1 MYFFF
6 LYYVFSYSLL
16 WSFPTHLCFP
26 YHCVMFPMLLVWTLA
41 CLPHSSFEVKK
52 HLYFLYRKKKKTDQE
67 EIVTYLQTEFIVFHI
82 IVVLVI
88 SLMLKSELKGA
99 CNLMLKW
106 WGIINRVL
114 IKIFCQESFLPAFIM
129 ALYCRIK
136 QSGPEDFSQVFVKGE
151 KQMKISK
158 SLIKP
163 GYNYWT
169 RNFSN
174 LHSAKWKML
183 SLKTVKIAVVG

>member
-1 MYFFF
+1 
-6 LYYVFSYSLL
+6 
-16 WSFPTHLCFP
+16 
-26 YHCVMFPMLLVWTLA
+26 
-41 CLPHSSFEVKK
+41 
-52 HLYFLYRKKKKTDQE
+52 
-67 EIVTYLQTEFIVFHI
+67 
-82 IVVLVI
+82 
-88 SLMLKSELKGA
+88 MLKSELKGA

-136 QSGPEDFSQVFVKGE
+136 RSGPEDFSQVCVKGE
-151 KQMKISK
+151 KQMKMSK

-174 LHSAKWKML
+174 LHSARWKM